1 MGKFLVGVMAVSS
14 LTLLIFSGTTGK
26 TLYAQD
32 SSNKLNM
39 LEIVISNLM
48 ARVEALERR
57 VSALEKN
64 TSAGASKAPK
74 KEAPIKEPSKSALT
88 NGFEDIGNGFFVRN
102 VRFNPFG
109 ANVLFT
115 GEIANRSEKN
125 YRFAKFT
132 LEIYDDRDLLVKK
145 EEFTVP
151 DLPKDSVRPFE
162 HMLVGVET
170 GLINRYV
177 IKTIE

>member
-74 KEAPIKEPSKSALT
+74 KEAPIKEPPKSALT
-88 NGFEDIGNGFFVRN
+88 NGFEDIGSEFFVRN
-102 VRFNPFG
+102 VRFSPFG

-151 DLPKDSVRPFE
+151 DLPKDSVKSFE
-162 HMLVGVET
+162 AMLIGVEA
-170 GLINRYV
+170 GIINRYV